1 VARKD
6 RAAARRRHAID
17 RSRRA
22 DAPQRDSEAD
32 DQPKPKQRSQRD
44 APASRAKT
52 NGGRA
57 TGGRGR
63 APAGPLR
70 KLQAGDVD
78 RRGRVFQRNMVLHPR
93 IAMRVYLVVLAVAVV
108 SLFRREL
115 IGASYFAFA
124 VGMLVIAD
132 GQPTTKRVIPYVVLS
147 GLLVGAAVVVT
158 VAGLT
163 GRV

>member
-1 VARKD
+1 M
-6 RAAARRRHAID
+6 
-17 RSRRA
+17 
-22 DAPQRDSEAD
+22 
-32 DQPKPKQRSQRD
+32 
-44 APASRAKT
+44 
-52 NGGRA
+52 
-57 TGGRGR
+57 
-63 APAGPLR
+63 R
-70 KLQAGDVD
+70 KLQVGDVD

-93 IAMRVYLVVLAVAVV
+93 MAMRVYLVVLAVAVV

-115 IGASYFAFA
+115 LGASYFAFA

-132 GQPTTKRVIPYVVLS
+132 GQPTTKRVIPYLVLS

>member
-17 RSRRA
+17 RARR
-22 DAPQRDSEAD
+22 EAGD
-32 DQPKPKQRSQRD
+32 EPTPKPKEKPTGS
-44 APASRAKT
+44 PSSRAKT

-57 TGGRGR
+57 SGGRG
-63 APAGPLR
+63 GSPLR
-70 KLQAGDVD
+70 KLQVGDVD
-78 RRGRVFQRNMVLHPR
+78 RRGRVFTRNMVLHPR
-93 IAMRVYLVVLAVAVV
+93 IALRIYVVVLAVAVV

-115 IGASYFAFA
+115 VGASYAAFA

-132 GQPTTKRVIPYVVLS
+132 TQPTWKRAIPYLILA
-147 GLLVGAAVVVT
+147 GLLGVAAIVVA

>member
-6 RAAARRRHAID
+6 REAARRRHAID
-17 RSRRA
+17 RARR
-22 DAPQRDSEAD
+22 EAGD
-32 DQPKPKQRSQRD
+32 EPTPKPKPTPGTPS
-44 APASRAKT
+44 SKAKT

-57 TGGRGR
+57 SGGRGS
-63 APAGPLR
+63 AAPLR
-70 KLQAGDVD
+70 KLQVGDVD
-78 RRGRVFQRNMVLHPR
+78 RRGRVFTRNMVLHPR
-93 IAMRVYLVVLAVAVV
+93 VALRIYVVVLAVAVV

-115 IGASYFAFA
+115 VGASYGAFA

-132 GQPTTKRVIPYVVLS
+132 TQATWKRAIPYLILA
-147 GLLVGAAVVVT
+147 GLLAVAAIVVT

>member
-6 RAAARRRHAID
+6 REAARRRHAID
-17 RSRRA
+17 RARRVA
-22 DAPQRDSEAD
+22 GDEPRPE
-32 DQPKPKQRSQRD
+32 PKPKPD
-44 APASRAKT
+44 APASKAKT
-52 NGGRA
+52 NGGRPSS
-57 TGGRGR
+57 GRRRG
-63 APAGPLR
+63 APGPLR
-70 KLQAGDVD
+70 KLQVGDVD

-93 IAMRVYLVVLAVAVV
+93 IAMRVYFAVIALAVV

-147 GLLVGAAVVVT
+147 GLLLGAAVVVT

>member
-1 VARKD
+1 MARKD

-17 RSRRA
+17 RARRVA
-22 DAPQRDSEAD
+22 GDEPRPE
-32 DQPKPKQRSQRD
+32 PKPD
-44 APASRAKT
+44 APASKAKT
-52 NGGRA
+52 NGGRPS
-57 TGGRGR
+57 RGR
-63 APAGPLR
+63 RQGTPGPLR
-70 KLQAGDVD
+70 KLRVGDVD

-93 IAMRVYLVVLAVAVV
+93 IAMRVYFAVIALAVV

-147 GLLVGAAVVVT
+147 GLLLGAAVVVT

>member
-17 RSRRA
+17 RARR
-22 DAPQRDSEAD
+22 EAG
-32 DQPKPKQRSQRD
+32 DQDQPTSAPKPKPPPG

-52 NGGRA
+52 NGGRPS
-57 TGGRGR
+57 GGRR
-63 APAGPLR
+63 PAAPLHKLR
-70 KLQAGDVD
+70 VGDVD

-93 IAMRVYLVVLAVAVV
+93 MAMRVYLVVLAVAVV

-132 GQPTTKRVIPYVVLS
+132 GQPTTKRVAPYVLLS
-147 GLLVGAAVVVT
+147 GLLLGAAVVVT

>member
-1 VARKD
+1 MARKD

-17 RSRRA
+17 RARRQA
-22 DAPQRDSEAD
+22 GDEPRPA
-32 DQPKPKQRSQRD
+32 PKPE
-44 APASRAKT
+44 APASRAKS
-52 NGGRA
+52 NGGRPSS
-57 TGGRGR
+57 GRGR
-63 APAGPLR
+63 GSAAPLR
-70 KLQAGDVD
+70 KLQVGDVD

-93 IAMRVYLVVLAVAVV
+93 IAMRVYFVVIAVAIV

-115 IGASYFAFA
+115 IGASYLAFA

-132 GQPTTKRVIPYVVLS
+132 GQPTTKRVIPFVVVS
-147 GLLVGAAVVVT
+147 GVLLGLAAVIT

>member
-1 VARKD
+1 MARKE

-17 RSRRA
+17 RARREA
-22 DAPQRDSEAD
+22 GTDPDATPP
-32 DQPKPKQRSQRD
+32 PKPPPG

-52 NGGRA
+52 NGGRS
-57 TGGRGR
+57 TGGRG
-63 APAGPLR
+63 PAGPLR
-70 KLQAGDVD
+70 KLKAGDVD
-78 RRGRVFQRNMVLHPR
+78 RRGRVFQRDMFLHPR
-93 IAMRVYLVVLAVAVV
+93 IAMRIYLVVIAVAVV

-115 IGASYFAFA
+115 LGASYFAFA

-132 GQPTTKRVIPYVVLS
+132 GQPTTKRVIPYLVLS

>member
-17 RSRRA
+17 RARR
-22 DAPQRDSEAD
+22 EAGD
-32 DQPKPKQRSQRD
+32 EPTPKPKPGTPS
-44 APASRAKT
+44 SKAKT

-57 TGGRGR
+57 SGGRGST
-63 APAGPLR
+63 APLR
-70 KLQAGDVD
+70 KLQVGDVD
-78 RRGRVFQRNMVLHPR
+78 RRGRVFTRNMVLHPR
-93 IAMRVYLVVLAVAVV
+93 VALRIYVVVLAVAVV

-115 IGASYFAFA
+115 VGASYGAFA

-132 GQPTTKRVIPYVVLS
+132 TQATWKRAIPYLILA
-147 GLLVGAAVVVT
+147 GLLAVAAIVVT

>member
-17 RSRRA
+17 RARR
-22 DAPQRDSEAD
+22 EAGD
-32 DQPKPKQRSQRD
+32 ESTPKPKPKPPG
-44 APASRAKT
+44 APSSRAKT

-57 TGGRGR
+57 SGGKGSS
-63 APAGPLR
+63 GPLR
-70 KLQAGDVD
+70 KLQVGDVD
-78 RRGRVFQRNMVLHPR
+78 RRGRVFTRNMVLHPR
-93 IAMRVYLVVLAVAVV
+93 IALRIYIVVLAVAVV
-108 SLFRREL
+108 SLFQREL
-115 IGASYFAFA
+115 VGASYLAFA

-132 GQPTTKRVIPYVVLS
+132 SQATWKRAIPYLVLA
-147 GLLVGAAVVVT
+147 GLLAAAAVVVV

>member
-17 RSRRA
+17 RARR
-22 DAPQRDSEAD
+22 EAGD
-32 DQPKPKQRSQRD
+32 EPAPKPKPKPPGS
-44 APASRAKT
+44 PSSRAKS

-57 TGGRGR
+57 SSGRG
-63 APAGPLR
+63 ANTPLR
-70 KLQAGDVD
+70 KLQVGDVD
-78 RRGRVFQRNMVLHPR
+78 RRGRVFTRNMVLHPR
-93 IAMRVYLVVLAVAVV
+93 IALRIYVVVLAVAVV

-115 IGASYFAFA
+115 VGASYAAFA

-132 GQPTTKRVIPYVVLS
+132 TQATWKRAIPYLILA
-147 GLLVGAAVVVT
+147 GLLVVAAIVVI
-158 VAGLT
+158 VAELT

>member
-1 VARKD
+1 LFVARKD

-17 RSRRA
+17 RARRA
-22 DAPQRDSEAD
+22 DPQQDSQAGDEPAAA
-32 DQPKPKQRSQRD
+32 PKPKRG

-52 NGGRA
+52 NGGRPA
-57 TGGRGR
+57 GGRG
-63 APAGPLR
+63 PTPTLNKLR
-70 KLQAGDVD
+70 AGDVD

-93 IAMRVYLVVLAVAVV
+93 IAMRVYFVVLAIAVV

-115 IGASYFAFA
+115 VGASYFAFA

-132 GQPTTKRVIPYVVLS
+132 GQPTTKRVIPYLVLS
-147 GLLVGAAVVVT
+147 GLLFGAAVVVT

>member
-1 VARKD
+1 MARKD

-17 RSRRA
+17 RARREA
-22 DAPQRDSEAD
+22 GSEPTPTPT
-32 DQPKPKQRSQRD
+32 PKPPPS

-52 NGGRA
+52 NGGRSS
-57 TGGRGR
+57 GRRG
-63 APAGPLR
+63 ANAALR
-70 KLQAGDVD
+70 KLQVGDVD
-78 RRGRVFQRNMVLHPR
+78 RRGRVFQRNMILQPR
-93 IAMRVYLVVLAVAVV
+93 VAMRIYLVVIAVALV

-115 IGASYFAFA
+115 LGASYFAFA
-124 VGMLVIAD
+124 VGMLVLAD
-132 GQPTTKRVIPYVVLS
+132 YQPTTRRTIPYVVLS

>member
-17 RSRRA
+17 RARR
-22 DAPQRDSEAD
+22 EAGGEPT
-32 DQPKPKQRSQRD
+32 PKHKEKPPGTPS
-44 APASRAKT
+44 SRAKT

-57 TGGRGR
+57 SGGRG
-63 APAGPLR
+63 GNTPLR
-70 KLQAGDVD
+70 KLQVGDTD
-78 RRGRVFQRNMVLHPR
+78 RRGRVFTRNMVLHPR
-93 IAMRVYLVVLAVAVV
+93 VAMRIYLVVLAIAVI

-115 IGASYFAFA
+115 VGASYAAFA

-132 GQPTTKRVIPYVVLS
+132 TQPTWKRASPYLILA
-147 GLLVGAAVVVT
+147 GLLFVAAIVVT

>member
-6 RAAARRRHAID
+6 RAAARRRHAIE
-17 RSRRA
+17 RARR
-22 DAPQRDSEAD
+22 EAGEA
-32 DQPKPKQRSQRD
+32 PKPKPKPPPGS
-44 APASRAKT
+44 PSSRAKT

-57 TGGRGR
+57 SGGRGPT
-63 APAGPLR
+63 APLR
-70 KLQAGDVD
+70 KLRVGDVD
-78 RRGRVFQRNMVLHPR
+78 RRGRVFTRNMVLHPR
-93 IAMRVYLVVLAVAVV
+93 VALRIYVVVLAIAVI

-115 IGASYFAFA
+115 VGASYAAFA

-132 GQPTTKRVIPYVVLS
+132 TQATWKRAIPYLILA
-147 GLLVGAAVVVT
+147 GLLGVAAIVVT

>member
-1 VARKD
+1 MARKD

-17 RSRRA
+17 RARRETGTE
-22 DAPQRDSEAD
+22 PTPSPR
-32 DQPKPKQRSQRD
+32 PKPPEG

-52 NGGRA
+52 NGGR
-57 TGGRGR
+57 TSGGRTSGGRGPG
-63 APAGPLR
+63 AAMR
-70 KLQAGDVD
+70 KLQVGDVD

-93 IAMRVYLVVLAVAVV
+93 MAMRVYLVVLAVAVV

-115 IGASYFAFA
+115 LGASYFAFA

-132 GQPTTKRVIPYVVLS
+132 GQPTTKRVIPYLVLS

>member
-17 RSRRA
+17 RARR
-22 DAPQRDSEAD
+22 EAGD
-32 DQPKPKQRSQRD
+32 EPTPKPKPKPPPGNPS
-44 APASRAKT
+44 SRART

-57 TGGRGR
+57 SGGKGS
-63 APAGPLR
+63 AGPLR
-70 KLQAGDVD
+70 KLQVGDVD
-78 RRGRVFQRNMVLHPR
+78 RRGRVFTRNMVLHPR
-93 IAMRVYLVVLAVAVV
+93 VALRIYIVVLAVAVV

-115 IGASYFAFA
+115 VGASYLAFA

-132 GQPTTKRVIPYVVLS
+132 SQATWKRATPYVILA
-147 GLLVGAAVVVT
+147 GLLAGAAIVVI

>member
-17 RSRRA
+17 RARRA
-22 DAPQRDSEAD
+22 AGDEPTPN
-32 DQPKPKQRSQRD
+32 PKPP
-44 APASRAKT
+44 PASPSSRAKT
-52 NGGRA
+52 NGGRSS
-57 TGGRGR
+57 GNRGSG
-63 APAGPLR
+63 APLR
-70 KLQAGDVD
+70 KLRVGDVD
-78 RRGRVFQRNMVLHPR
+78 RRGRVFTRNMVLHPR
-93 IAMRVYLVVLAVAVV
+93 VSLRIYLVVLGIAVV

-115 IGASYFAFA
+115 VGASYGAFA

-132 GQPTTKRVIPYVVLS
+132 TQATWKRAIPYLVLA
-147 GLLVGAAVVVT
+147 GLLAVAAIVVT

>member
-17 RSRRA
+17 RARR
-22 DAPQRDSEAD
+22 EAGAETTPR
-32 DQPKPKQRSQRD
+32 PKPKPPPG

-52 NGGRA
+52 NGGRRS
-57 TGGRGR
+57 GGRE
-63 APAGPLR
+63 PAGPLR
-70 KLQAGDVD
+70 KLQVGDVD

-115 IGASYFAFA
+115 LGASYLAFA

-132 GQPTTKRVIPYVVLS
+132 GQPTTKRVIPYLILS

-158 VAGLT
+158 VAGLS

>member
-1 VARKD
+1 MARKD
-6 RAAARRRHAID
+6 RAAARRRHSID
-17 RSRRA
+17 RARRQA
-22 DAPQRDSEAD
+22 GDEPTPA
-32 DQPKPKQRSQRD
+32 PKPKP
-44 APASRAKT
+44 APGAPSSRAKT
-52 NGGRA
+52 NGGRPS
-57 TGGRGR
+57 GGRGR
-63 APAGPLR
+63 QTGPLR

-108 SLFRREL
+108 SLFRPEL
-115 IGASYFAFA
+115 LGASYLAFA

-132 GQPTTKRVIPYVVLS
+132 GQPTTKRVIPYLILS

-158 VAGLT
+158 VAGLS

>member
-1 VARKD
+1 LFVARKD

-17 RSRRA
+17 RARRQA
-22 DAPQRDSEAD
+22 GDEPSPA
-32 DQPKPKQRSQRD
+32 PKPKPRSGT
-44 APASRAKT
+44 PASQAKS
-52 NGGRA
+52 NGGRPS
-57 TGGRGR
+57 GGRGR
-63 APAGPLR
+63 APTGPLR
-70 KLQAGDVD
+70 KLKAGDVD

-93 IAMRVYLVVLAVAVV
+93 IAMRVYLAVLAVAVV

-147 GLLVGAAVVVT
+147 GLLLGAAVVVT